1 MGARR
6 PRSKCQQPA
15 GPCLPWGALFLQ
27 LSPFPG
33 LALCLPG
40 HCRGRLRVRE
50 RDGSEKASESPGV
63 SQQMLAQPQVWLP
76 LHGESPLFHL
86 PLLQAIACLAWRV
99 TAGNQ
104 GLQKLGGAGEG
115 GDQCLPQPP
124 TSHCPVPTP
133 HFNTSK
139 ATSAGWTLGAHNP
152 AWPPQPSPLHLGG
165 VSTQG
170 HLALLTTLA
179 APPLLGSEAGGGL
192 GLQMALPT
200 ALPPCLSHFC
210 PAPPSP
216 SITTRLPARRA
227 KGTASPVHPP
237 KGLRMLGRGS

>member
-86 PLLQAIACLAWRV
+86 PLLQGIACLAWRV

-133 HFNTSK
+133 QFQHQQSH
-139 ATSAGWTLGAHNP
+139 LCRVD
-152 AWPPQPSPLHLGG
+152 LGG
-165 VSTQG
+165 SQPCLAPSTQSPSSWRCLHSG
-170 HLALLTTLA
+170 PPG
-179 APPLLGSEAGGGL
+179 APDDAGG
-192 GLQMALPT
+192 T
-200 ALPPCLSHFC
+200 SPPG
-210 PAPPSP
+210 
-216 SITTRLPARRA
+216 IR
-227 KGTASPVHPP
+227 G
-237 KGLRMLGRGS
+237 GRGIRAANGSSHSPASLS